1 MICGV
6 ALVSWLAVG
15 GRREIEYSLSL
26 VSIGECEV
34 VRTDDQLIF
43 FGSSALVVLPDSERE
58 PIKPNVEDRDLASVG
73 GQPDVGLGERTERVE
88 IMSSDFDAEQ
98 VSLIGNHAF
107 FAISSL

>member
-1 MICGV
+1 MSWLPVC
-6 ALVSWLAVG
+6 WLAVG

-26 VSIGECEV
+26 VSIGECEA
-34 VRTDDQLIF
+34 VRINDQLIF
-43 FGSSALVVLPDSERE
+43 VGSSALVVLPDSERE

-73 GQPDVGLGERTERVE
+73 GQPDVGLGEITERVE

-107 FAISSL
+107 FAISPL